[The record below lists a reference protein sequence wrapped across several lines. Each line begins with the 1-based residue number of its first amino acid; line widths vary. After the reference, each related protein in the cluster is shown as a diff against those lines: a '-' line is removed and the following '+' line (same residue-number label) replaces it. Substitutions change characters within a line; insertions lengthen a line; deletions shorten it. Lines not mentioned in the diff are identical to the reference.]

1 MQINFMYYG
10 STVYNTEKVQR
21 KQYRKNKSKRERK
34 AKNTKITT
42 DRLRKA
48 ESKRRNSA
56 VCKTMENTGE

>member
-10 STVYNTEKVQR
+10 STVYNTEKVQS

-42 DRLRKA
+42 DRLCKA